1 VLHQGSVPHEAE
13 EERADKNDEHER
25 EELSECV
32 RLGLGLGN
40 FLNHLLDVNIFSC
53 ETVYERTTPEWFRK

>member
-40 FLNHLLDVNIFSC
+40 FLNHLLDVNIF
-53 ETVYERTTPEWFRK
+53 FL